1 VITKN
6 ELKRNTLKIAVGD
19 SLSLDFIHDLLH
31 EYKFNRV
38 DFVIEPGDFA
48 IRGGIID
55 VFSYSN
61 DQPYRIEF
69 FGDEIDSIR
78 TFDIESQLSIDRMN
92 KVDIMPNVENKFL
105 EEKRQ
110 SFLKYIPSKTVIFTK
125 NPDLAKIQLD
135 KLFEKAQEAFKNL
148 TGEIKQ
154 MNPEE
159 LFCKGTLISRQLQ
172 DFPLVKIVNG
182 KNDKGQNIISFNTL
196 PQPSFNKQFD
206 LLIADLQENTDA
218 GITNYLYCDNENQAK
233 RFHDI
238 FDDLDQQVEYQT
250 ITNPLYQG
258 FLDHDLKIACF
269 TDHQIFERYHKF
281 RLKSGYSKKQSLQLK
296 ELNNLVVGDYV
307 THIDHGICK
316 FGGLQKIDV
325 EGKKQQGQGQAY
337 CFRSD

>member
-1 VITKN
+1 
-6 ELKRNTLKIAVGD
+6 
-19 SLSLDFIHDLLH
+19 
-31 EYKFNRV
+31 
-38 DFVIEPGDFA
+38 
-48 IRGGIID
+48 
-55 VFSYSN
+55 
-61 DQPYRIEF
+61 
-69 FGDEIDSIR
+69 
-78 TFDIESQLSIDRMN
+78 M
-92 KVDIMPNVENKFL
+92 
-105 EEKRQ
+105 
-110 SFLKYIPSKTVIFTK
+110 
-125 NPDLAKIQLD
+125 
-135 KLFEKAQEAFKNL
+135 
-148 TGEIKQ
+148 
-154 MNPEE
+154 
-159 LFCKGTLISRQLQ
+159 
-172 DFPLVKIVNG
+172 
-182 KNDKGQNIISFNTL
+182 

-307 THIDHGICK
+307 THIDHGIGK

-325 EGKKQQGQGQAY
+325 EGKKQEAIKLIYGERDVLYISIHALA
-337 CFRSD
+337 